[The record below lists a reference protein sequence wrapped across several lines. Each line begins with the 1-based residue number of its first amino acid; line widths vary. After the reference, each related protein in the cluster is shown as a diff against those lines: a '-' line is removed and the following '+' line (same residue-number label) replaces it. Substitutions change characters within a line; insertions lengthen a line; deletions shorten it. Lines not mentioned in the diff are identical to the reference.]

1 VLQQADPA
9 FDETDPPG
17 IVISW
22 MVPEQ
27 PGLKAGDTVTP
38 NTTVRVVLSAGPQ
51 PRTVPNLT
59 GMTIE
64 QATATLQ
71 PLGLVLAQLPPEF
84 SDSIAAGLI
93 ARQDLP
99 TDTSVDRGAVI
110 SVAVSKGPD
119 LVPMPPLGG
128 LTLQQTKDTL
138 AYAGLALGTVS
149 GLPEGLLVGAQYQGV
164 EVLRGQQLTRG
175 SAIDV
180 TFA

>member
-1 VLQQADPA
+1 
-9 FDETDPPG
+9 
-17 IVISW
+17 
-22 MVPEQ
+22 M
-27 PGLKAGDTVTP
+27 
-38 NTTVRVVLSAGPQ
+38 
-51 PRTVPNLT
+51 PNLPGT
-59 GMTIE
+59 TIE

-71 PLGLVLAQLPPEF
+71 PLGLVLAQLEPEF
-84 SDSIAAGLI
+84 SSSVAAGLI

-119 LVPMPPLGG
+119 LVVVPPLGG

-138 AYAGLALGTVS
+138 AAAGLAVGTVN
-149 GLPEGLLVGAQYQGV
+149 GVPEGVLVAAQYQGV
-164 EVLRGQQLTRG
+164 DVLPSQQLPRG

>member
-1 VLQQADPA
+1 M
-9 FDETDPPG
+9 FDETVPLG
-17 IVISW
+17 IVLSW

-27 PGLKAGDTVTP
+27 PGLRAGDTVTP

-110 SVAVSKGPD
+110 SVAISKGPD
-119 LVPMPPLGG
+119 LVSVPPLGG

-138 AYAGLALGTVS
+138 ASAGLTVGTVS
-149 GLPEGLLVGAQYQGV
+149 GVPEGVLVGAQYQGV
-164 EVLRGQQLTRG
+164 DVVPGQQLTRG